1 MRTGGSPAGIASV
14 RARRTA
20 AQAAA
25 SARLAACFSPA
36 SSVIGK
42 IASSPSPMNFNIS
55 PPWVSIAVV
64 VRRERRSI
72 GGNLEAIGRF
82 AINAG
87 QRAPCETGHIPDF
100 YVHGTP
106 TSFSAPLTEAPPA
119 AQQRRDNRREAPTSS
134 RFVQTDPSAGPSP
147 ISLLER
153 RWPNAHGIAIN
164 SALTACPLQL
174 HTGSCPDLDA
184 DCGRGTQRAR
194 QGCRAGQR
202 AWHCGT

>member
-1 MRTGGSPAGIASV
+1 
-14 RARRTA
+14 
-20 AQAAA
+20 
-25 SARLAACFSPA
+25 
-36 SSVIGK
+36 
-42 IASSPSPMNFNIS
+42 MNFNIS

-134 RFVQTDPSAGPSP
+134 RFVRTDPSAGPSP

-153 RWPNAHGIAIN
+153 RWPNAHESPLTPPSRHARCSYILAPALTLTQIAGEVRSALDRDAAQGSVHGIAGPEIIN
-164 SALTACPLQL
+164 RSSATPVGCNRAPEFGFL
-174 HTGSCPDLDA
+174 HPRRESPTERNKSGKPATHSAVFGD
-184 DCGRGTQRAR
+184 
-194 QGCRAGQR
+194 
-202 AWHCGT
+202 